1 MQRAMARSTVVFSR
15 HRESDPLGRGNDLR
29 DGRAETKSGQEIVGC
44 LDLTKSPWDFDS
56 DV

>member
-44 LDLTKSPWDFDS
+44 LDLNKSP
-56 DV
+56 